1 MKNEFGLNKKC
12 LGMHKKPDRFIEACL
27 LCLLKEGESHGYSL
41 IEKLGYFGIDKDT
54 INMSVIYRNLRSM
67 ESRSLIA
74 SSWAESE
81 QGPNKR
87 MYSITETGKEAL
99 ENWILLLKQRKERII
114 SIIEKYE
121 NLK

>member
-1 MKNEFGLNKKC
+1 MKNETGLNKKC

-27 LCLLKEGESHGYSL
+27 LCLLKEEESHGYSL
-41 IEKLGYFGIDKDT
+41 IEKLEHFGIDKDT
-54 INMSVIYRNLRSM
+54 INMSVVYRNLRSM
-67 ESRSLIA
+67 ESRGLIA
-74 SSWAESE
+74 SSWTESE

-121 NLK
+121 NMK